1 MGAAAEKTRLFAV
14 GENDLVWEFFRCGG
28 KGGQKQNK
36 TSSGARVRHEASGAV
51 AESREQRQQIQN
63 RRTALK
69 RLAEDPRFIAWVR
82 MEAATMMD
90 GVSDPNLR
98 IEQGP
103 SARACIVGEAFCDL
117 GGHR

>member
-1 MGAAAEKTRLFAV
+1 MARTLMFSV
-14 GENDLVWEFFRCGG
+14 GESDLIWEFFRCGG

-69 RLAEDPRFIAWVR
+69 RLAEDSRFKAWVM
-82 MEAATMMD
+82 MEAAARLD
-90 GVSDPNLR
+90 VNVDPALR
-98 IEQGP
+98 IESGI
-103 SARACIVGEAFCDL
+103 SARTCVPGEAYCDL
-117 GGHR
+117 GGRR